1 MLKLLGALLVIG
13 GGAWVGLS
21 AAGELS
27 RRAKALD
34 AWAGALALM
43 ENELS
48 FRLPAMPELV
58 KRLSQ
63 SARPP
68 AREVFLDLQK
78 GLERLGEASFEELWR
93 GALSSHAGALNGEEK
108 DVLKGL
114 GAVLGRYG
122 WEDQCRSLE
131 AARRALNERANLA
144 REELRQKGKAYAA
157 LGVTLGAFLT
167 ILLL

>member
-13 GGAWVGLS
+13 GGAWAGLS

-27 RRAKALD
+27 RRAKVLD
-34 AWAGALALM
+34 AWADALSLM

-48 FRLPAMPELV
+48 FRLSAMPELTE
-58 KRLSQ
+58 RLSQ
-63 SARPP
+63 SARSP

-78 GLERLGEASFEELWR
+78 GLKRLGEASFEELWR
-93 GALSSHAGALNGEEK
+93 GALSSHPGGLRGEEL
-108 DVLKGL
+108 DELKNL

-122 WEDQCRSLE
+122 WEDQCKSLE
-131 AARRALNERANLA
+131 TARRALTGWADLA